1 MSVSLINLDFQ
12 LLKIGDTL
20 VRQQIYLKLITAF
33 LITEKATVVMEV
45 MAMKKSMMNMK
56 VKRIMMNMRKK
67 KVTMLMKVKEY
78 SR

>member
-20 VRQQIYLKLITAF
+20 VRQQIFLKLITAF

-45 MAMKKSMMNMK
+45 MAMKKSMMNTK

>member
-20 VRQQIYLKLITAF
+20 VHQQIYLKLITAF

-45 MAMKKSMMNMK
+45 MAMKKSMMNM
-56 VKRIMMNMRKK
+56 RKK
-67 KVTMLMKVKEY
+67 KVTTLMKVKEY